1 MKSVVITRTQSD
13 NKGFRHLIAQLDN
26 ELNQRNQ
33 KAQSEY
39 DKFKRIEA
47 LDTVVVAFEN
57 EEAVGC
63 GCFKEYND
71 KTVELKR
78 MFVSSAYRSKGI
90 SKLVLQELEKWARDL
105 GYSKTILET
114 GSKQFEAIGLYQKN
128 GYTRIENYG

>member
-1 MKSVVITRTQSD
+1 M
-13 NKGFRHLIAQLDN
+13 IAQLDN